1 MTKTREELHEE
12 FGNAAQGCLMED
24 VIHVSFD
31 FFMQV
36 FKLQWD
42 KLSLEEQ
49 AEKVKRAFMSYS
61 TLLEH
66 KKNIDALAKESK
78 ERNED
83 NGFLKN
89 DIESLTIH

>member
-12 FGNAAQGCLMED
+12 FGNAAEGCLMED
-24 VIHVSFD
+24 VINVSFD
-31 FFMQV
+31 FFMQL

-49 AEKVKRAFMSYS
+49 AEKVKRAFISYS

-66 KKNIDALAKESK
+66 KKNIDALAKGKREI
-78 ERNED
+78 E
-83 NGFLKN
+83 N
-89 DIESLTIH
+89 D